1 MFNFQKTPETIKE
14 EPIPTVTKIVDDR
27 RLGSLYVLVDHVRI
41 GRIFFNQ
48 GAEEWRYES
57 FSPQYGTL
65 CSYYSIGQE
74 TMSLIL
80 NKLTELNEQESS
92 VQ

>member
-1 MFNFQKTPETIKE
+1 MFNFQKTPKTIPE
-14 EPIPTVTKIVDDR
+14 VREPIITEIIDNRAKSDMMVRQGDNNIGKIYFSYKDSEWKYRSCDDYCAM
-27 RLGSLYVLVDHVRI
+27 LSMP
-41 GRIFFNQ
+41 F
-48 GAEEWRYES
+48 
-57 FSPQYGTL
+57 
-65 CSYYSIGQE
+65 SIGQE